1 MNKIWLVFKHEYLR
15 HVKRKRFI
23 MAVLSLPIFIVFII
37 GVGFLS
43 AYLAIDSRPVA
54 FVDQSGVFANPQQP
68 PQDSGLFSDTPIIPY
83 SDEDSAMKALSDGEV
98 QGVFTVHADYAQ
110 TAKITLTSKEA
121 LDSDVVD
128 SLQTFLLYNVLSDQ
142 PESLRTRIMAG
153 PVITVKTT
161 EAPSQGDANNPF
173 AFIAAIAAGILFI
186 VAINSSGGYLMQ
198 AMVEEKENRTME
210 IILTSL
216 SPTQLMAGK
225 VLGNLSV
232 GLTQIL
238 IWIVTAALGLL
249 AFRAMPDASILDIN
263 WNFLWVLAATF
274 IPAFIMVAA
283 LMAMVGASATE
294 AREAQQIAGL
304 FTLPIVA
311 PLWFTALFIANP
323 NSPLAIG
330 LSLFPL
336 TAPLSLPIRASVTNI
351 PFWQILTAETLLILC
366 AIGAIW
372 IAAKAFRLGLLRYGK
387 KLRLAEILRSAR
399 RSA

>member
-68 PQDSGLFSDTPIIPY
+68 RQDSGLFSDTPIIPY